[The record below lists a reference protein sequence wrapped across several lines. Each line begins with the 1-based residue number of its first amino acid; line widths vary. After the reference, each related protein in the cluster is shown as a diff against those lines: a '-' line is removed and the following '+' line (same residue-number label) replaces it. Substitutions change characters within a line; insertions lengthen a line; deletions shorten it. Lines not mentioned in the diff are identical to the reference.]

1 MKMVNVPPA
10 ALGGAFVQLHAM
22 EFGWGV
28 FPAVPL
34 QCNRGLLKLHTV
46 HSVFHISAVLFW
58 ECPFAKLLLLRMPED
73 LLGSVSSLASAFASD
88 PWGAASEALEALD
101 KLIRCE
107 GGGEEGEEDE
117 EVERE
122 DESLRQSSSS
132 CGQHWVPVLY
142 CCAGVAVLLLS
153 YAALYSGAVLFTSYG
168 RSCDGV
174 LANFLSLLRNKTFVR
189 FFQHYLFRVGK

>member
-1 MKMVNVPPA
+1 MGN
-10 ALGGAFVQLHAM
+10 
-22 EFGWGV
+22 
-28 FPAVPL
+28 
-34 QCNRGLLKLHTV
+34 
-46 HSVFHISAVLFW
+46 
-58 ECPFAKLLLLRMPED
+58 
-73 LLGSVSSLASAFASD
+73 VSSLASAFASD

-101 KLIRCE
+101 KLFRCE

-117 EVERE
+117 EVERGVE
-122 DESLRQSSSS
+122 RHRQSSSSS

-174 LANFLSLLRNKTFVR
+174 FCEFMSLLQSKTLCLIFPT
-189 FFQHYLFRVGK
+189 FDLNLLGKVGK